1 MKSLARLL
9 VLALLLALPGEL
21 TATWQGSPEDEDILT
36 RAVPK
41 APPAMSDSYFGVDAD
56 PDNDLLF
63 DRLVL
68 APILSAFAAGAFAL
82 PPSARLTSVETLA
95 NPKLRIVKEVDRCE
109 SHSRRSA
116 SSSRWRPSWRWQTA
130 KAKR

>member
-41 APPAMSDSYFGVDAD
+41 APPAMSDSDFGVDAD
-56 PDNDLLF
+56 PDRDLLF

-68 APILSAFAAGAFAL
+68 APVLSATPLML
-82 PPSARLTSVETLA
+82 PPLVLPPRSPLARSLF
-95 NPKLRIVKEVDRCE
+95 
-109 SHSRRSA
+109 
-116 SSSRWRPSWRWQTA
+116 RPPRA
-130 KAKR
+130 